1 MRILVRTTTTKNSKH
16 FKYLI
21 LKPVIHEDL
30 MAHPYQLAVH
40 RLLLWLLITW
50 AANLPLVTHLTS
62 SQKPPSVVR
71 SFSFAQGGDEVASLF
86 LLSFCRQAGPSA
98 GPDIDNAEFSVILK
112 S

>member
-1 MRILVRTTTTKNSKH
+1 M
-16 FKYLI
+16 
-21 LKPVIHEDL
+21 IHEDL

-50 AANLPLVTHLTS
+50 AGNLPLVTHLTS